1 MVHSKVASRYAH
13 SLYLLAR
20 ENSNVDNVLA
30 DMVLFAETIH
40 ANDELA
46 SVIKSPIIAVS
57 KKKAIL
63 DQIFKPRFQ
72 SITSLFFDLILSKG
86 REFELMG
93 IANAF
98 IHEDKIQKGIT
109 EGRLVSAGPLTE
121 ELRKELVAKAEKM
134 AGGKVFLEEKINP
147 GLIGGFLLQVGD
159 LQLDASV
166 SSRLTKFK
174 DQVIDHSYVPKIHIP
189 K

>member
-1 MVHSKVASRYAH
+1 
-13 SLYLLAR
+13 
-20 ENSNVDNVLA
+20 
-30 DMVLFAETIH
+30 
-40 ANDELA
+40 
-46 SVIKSPIIAVS
+46 
-57 KKKAIL
+57 
-63 DQIFKPRFQ
+63 
-72 SITSLFFDLILSKG
+72 ITSLFFDLILSKG

-147 GLIGGFLLQVGD
+147 ELIGGFLLQVGD

-166 SSRLTKFK
+166 SSRLTKFR

>member
-1 MVHSKVASRYAH
+1 MVHSKVAGRYAH
-13 SLYLLAR
+13 SLYMLAK
-20 ENSNVDNVLA
+20 ENANVENVLA
-30 DMVLFAETIH
+30 DMVLYAETLQS
-40 ANDELA
+40 NSDLG
-46 SVIKSPIIAVS
+46 SVVNSPIISVS

-72 SITSLFFDLILSKG
+72 TITGLFFDLILSKG
-86 REFELMG
+86 REFELMN
-93 IANAF
+93 IAKAF
-98 IHEDKIQKGIT
+98 IHEDKLQRGIT
-109 EGRLVSAGPLTE
+109 EGKLVSATPLTD

-134 AGGKVFLEEKINP
+134 AGGKVFLEEKIDSA
-147 GLIGGFLLQVGD
+147 LIGGFLLQVGD

-166 SSRLTKFK
+166 SSRLTKYR